1 MNNHRHLSIEQTE
14 KNNKFHQIFQ
24 TLFFFLGLAFLAYLI
39 YRMGLGTILQNIS
52 RVGPWFTVICVL
64 GGIWLFL
71 QAIAWREIL
80 RRDFQPVPLWFLFK
94 VKIISDAINTILP
107 SANLG
112 GETTRAYLTRRY
124 LSLKESLAGIIVDKT
139 YELAG
144 SILFMI
150 LGFTL
155 AFAGSIFPK
164 SLILPAILC
173 LVIISIGIFLF
184 IGFQLRGIY
193 KILLRFFGFIPLINR
208 FLLSKE
214 TQIQNLEQLLKKL
227 YRAPWQ
233 RASLVLGL
241 HFAARITGA
250 VEALVILRLL
260 DIPVSFIE
268 ALFIIAMVAGINT
281 IFFLIPGQW
290 GIAEGAHVFILQA
303 MGFPPEIGL
312 SLGIIKRIRKLF
324 FAGLGF
330 LFLLF
335 QQSRRQ

>member
-1 MNNHRHLSIEQTE
+1 MNKHRHLSVEQTE
-14 KNNKFHQIFQ
+14 KNNKFHRIFQ

-39 YRMGLGTILQNIS
+39 NRMGLTTILQNIS
-52 RVGPWFTVICVL
+52 RIGPWFMVICVL
-64 GGIWLFL
+64 GGCWLFL
-71 QAIAWREIL
+71 QTIAWWEIS
-80 RRDFQPVPLWFLFK
+80 RKVFQPMPLWFLFK

-139 YELAG
+139 FELTG
-144 SILFMI
+144 GILFMI

-155 AFAGSIFPK
+155 ALAGSIFPK
-164 SLILPAILC
+164 SLILPAILF
-173 LVIISIGIFLF
+173 LVTISIGIFLF

-193 KILLRFFGFIPLINR
+193 KILLRCFSFIPPISR

-214 TQIQNLEQLLKKL
+214 AQIQNLEQLLKNL
-227 YRAPWQ
+227 YRATWQ
-233 RASLVLGL
+233 RTSLVLGL
-241 HFAARITGA
+241 HFAARIIGA
-250 VEALVILRLL
+250 VEALVILHLL

-268 ALFIIAMVAGINT
+268 ALFIMAMVVGINT

-290 GIAEGAHVFILQA
+290 GIAEGAYVFILQA

-312 SLGIIKRIRKLF
+312 SLGIIKRIRKLL

-330 LFLLF
+330 SLLLY
-335 QQSRRQ
+335 QQSRRK